1 MEKLKFVGIDD
12 GHDSIKLVNEEG
24 KEFIIPSRISG
35 GKNMLCSVNGEE
47 VNDNIYNVNG
57 DIFSVVDFMTQSAI
71 NYIDTRTLDYPY
83 ANHNISLINH
93 ILYKSGIKGKV
104 SVLTGLP
111 VQRFYVNGVQN
122 EDLINK
128 KVNALLNS
136 NVINLDES
144 VELPQI
150 KQHRVISEALA
161 GYFDLLFDI
170 SGKKNKEVE
179 EITTDSKIAI
189 IDIGGRTT
197 DIATLDIGGT
207 SIDLKK
213 SGTRDI
219 GGLYLRDNIKLAL
232 MKEYNLNNVSN
243 TILDKVITGNS
254 FRNCGKIVDVT
265 HIVTAEKKIIT
276 NQINSFIN
284 QVLDVDF
291 NEYGII
297 AFIGGGSLLFRDELK
312 YLYSEYGN
320 VVLVDDPQFANARG
334 MLKFNKYVL
343 Q

>member
-24 KEFIIPSRISG
+24 KSFIIPSRIAG
-35 GKNMLCSVNGEE
+35 GKNMLCSINGEE
-47 VNDNIYNVNG
+47 VNDNIYKVNG
-57 DIFSVVDFMTQSAI
+57 DTYSVVDFITQSAI

-83 ANHNISLINH
+83 SNHNISLINH
-93 ILYKSGIKGKV
+93 ILYKSGIKGQV

-111 VQRFYVNGVQN
+111 VQRFYVNGIQN
-122 EDLINK
+122 EVLINK

-144 VELPQI
+144 VELPKI

-179 EITTDSKIAI
+179 EITADSKIAI

-207 SIDLKK
+207 SIDLNK

-219 GGLYLRDNIKLAL
+219 GGLYLKDNIKLAL

-265 HIVTAEKKIIT
+265 HIVNSEKKNIT

-297 AFIGGGSLLFRDELK
+297 AFIGGGSLLFRTELK
-312 YLYSEYGN
+312 NLYSIYDN
-320 VVLVDDPQFANARG
+320 VVLVDEPQFANARG